1 MQHNKRQKRQK
12 EIEYCNS
19 EGLGNSSYENG
30 TSFSMGLLSFS
41 SSVSKEGE
49 KLQNIYK
56 VFLPKSW
63 ALQIICNAIRKENI
77 SFSIFMLER
86 EKHSFH
92 NELRRFSQD
101 FSNAARAT
109 NKKKTIFERNYYSR
123 SQKCRKIHLLGISI
137 SLSWA
142 NCTQSDS
149 LVFTEP
155 LPT

>member
-56 VFLPKSW
+56 VFLPKS
-63 ALQIICNAIRKENI
+63 
-77 SFSIFMLER
+77 
-86 EKHSFH
+86 
-92 NELRRFSQD
+92 
-101 FSNAARAT
+101 
-109 NKKKTIFERNYYSR
+109 
-123 SQKCRKIHLLGISI
+123 
-137 SLSWA
+137 
-142 NCTQSDS
+142 
-149 LVFTEP
+149 
-155 LPT
+155 